1 MSKWKWTDARNLCVD
16 GRGWTETDGFFS
28 RLPARAKPI
37 VREVIW
43 DLSLDT
49 AGISVEFSSDAVEI
63 RARWSMGDA
72 ELSAIHTPIHA
83 HSGLDL
89 YARTTRG
96 QWRWAGQSNEI
107 AQVGE
112 SALNPL
118 GLFDG
123 RNHEFRLYLP
133 LFNSVSSLQIGV
145 PEEASI
151 AATLPRSERPI
162 AYYGT
167 SIVHGAGASRP
178 GMSQVAILGRRLDY
192 PVLNLGFSGNA
203 IMESEVGELLAELD
217 PVIYLLDPLPNMD
230 ASLIEKNAVDFVRT
244 LRRSRPDT
252 PIVLIEDRTL
262 AAAWITPTGRE
273 RNVSNRRAFK
283 LAYAKLLSESGG
295 PLHYI
300 EGDSLFGSDG
310 DGSNDGSH
318 ANDLGASRVADCLEP
333 ILRELLQPE

>member
-1 MSKWKWTDARNLCVD
+1 MSKWKWTDARNLCVE
-16 GRGWTETDGFFS
+16 GRGWTDTEGFFS
-28 RLPARAKPI
+28 RLPSRAKSK
-37 VREVIW
+37 VRDVIW
-43 DLSLDT
+43 DLSLNT
-49 AGISVEFSSDAVEI
+49 TGITVGFSSNAAEM
-63 RARWSMGDA
+63 RAMWSMGEA
-72 ELSAIHTPIHA
+72 ELSATHTPILA

-89 YARTTRG
+89 YAKTTRG

-107 AQVGE
+107 AQVAD

-118 GLFDG
+118 GSFDG
-123 RNHEFRLYLP
+123 QKHQFRLYLP
-133 LFNSVSSLQIGV
+133 LYNSVSSLQIGV

-151 AATLPRSERPI
+151 AAIPHRIERPI

-192 PVLNLGFSGNA
+192 PVVNLGFSGNA
-203 IMESEVGELLAELD
+203 IMESEIGELLAELD
-217 PVIYLLDPLPNMD
+217 PAIYLLDPLPTMD

-283 LAYAKLLSESGG
+283 LAYAKLLGEFDG

-300 EGDSLFGSDG
+300 EGDSLFGADG

-318 ANDLGASRVADCLEP
+318 ANDLGASRLVDCLEP
-333 ILRELLQPE
+333 LLRELLQTE